1 MIQRISL
8 LCVLASLLLILTNA
22 AAAIVDRSV
31 AIVNNDTITLS
42 EVNELGQSF
51 FKKITEDTPPD
62 RLAEALYR
70 ARLTVIDKL
79 IEKKLMVQEA
89 EKLHIQVSDQDVDGA
104 VQRILAGNKTT
115 MEQFRKELNSM
126 GMSEKQYREELR
138 DQILSSRLVNYEVRT
153 KVVIPE
159 EKILDYY
166 DTHYV
171 EQGKGGG
178 YYLQQIGCTY
188 GSTLADGSVPTQD
201 DARGKIQKAYEAAQ
215 NGDNFQALA
224 RKYSDLANGKDGGDL
239 GLFQLDELAS
249 YIREAVEHLKPGDL
263 SPIVSTGNGYMFFR
277 VVSTEKGKMEAKAPY
292 EEVKEQIREKL
303 SKEALEKRFKEW
315 MQSIREKA
323 YIKIL

>member
-201 DARGKIQKAYEAAQ
+201 DARGKYRKPTRPPKTAITSRPWPA
-215 NGDNFQALA
+215 NIPTWPTA
-224 RKYSDLANGKDGGDL
+224 RM
-239 GLFQLDELAS
+239 
-249 YIREAVEHLKPGDL
+249 AVISACSNSMNSPPTFVRL
-263 SPIVSTGNGYMFFR
+263 SSTSNPA
-277 VVSTEKGKMEAKAPY
+277 T
-292 EEVKEQIREKL
+292 
-303 SKEALEKRFKEW
+303 
-315 MQSIREKA
+315 
-323 YIKIL
+323 

>member
-1 MIQRISL
+1 MIQRIL
-8 LCVLASLLLILTNA
+8 LFCALASLFITLTNA
-22 AAAIVDRSV
+22 SASIVDRSV

-51 FKKITEDTPPD
+51 FKKITDETPPD

-79 IEKKLMVQEA
+79 VDKKLMVQEA
-89 EKLHIQVSDQDVDGA
+89 KKLNIQVSDQDVDGA

-115 MEQFRKELNSM
+115 MEQMRKELSSM

-159 EKILDYY
+159 EQILDYY
-166 DTHYV
+166 DNNFT
-171 EQGKGGG
+171 EQAEGGG
-178 YYLQQIGCTY
+178 YHLQQIGCIW
-188 GSTLADGSVPTQD
+188 GSALADGSVPTQD
-201 DARGKIQKAYEAAQ
+201 QAKVKIQKAYKQAHD
-215 NGDNFQALA
+215 GDNFQDLA
-224 RKYSDLANGKDGGDL
+224 RKYSDLPNGKEGGDL
-239 GLFQLDELAS
+239 GLFQLDELAT
-249 YIREAVEHLKPGDL
+249 YIREAIAHLKSGEL
-263 SPIVSTGNGYMFFR
+263 SPIVATGNGYVFFK
-277 VVSTEKGKMEAKAPY
+277 VVSTEKGKIAAKASY
-292 EEVKEQIREKL
+292 ESVKEQIREKL
-303 SKEALEKRFKEW
+303 LQQAMETRFKEW